1 MSVQL
6 SVALNIAAP
15 IWEKM
20 YFNGV
25 SLERAM
31 RNDLKGEIKGAVQS
45 LLYCALRQRAKCD
58 IILSKLVTK
67 KPSENIQGLL
77 CIALGLLLSGEEK
90 DFVVVD
96 QTVQAAK
103 SNPRTIKASG
113 FINAVLRNFLRNR
126 SQLTRSLQTN
136 LCARFNAPAWWIQKV
151 RQSFPS
157 QWESILQTQTL
168 RPPLTLR
175 VNIRKIRV
183 DDYVNILRN
192 AGISVQV
199 VGPKALI
206 IDPPCPV
213 EEIPGFNQ
221 GLCSVQDAGSQ
232 LISQFLALKN
242 NAKILDACA
251 APGGKTAEL
260 LESADL
266 DVTSMEIDPHR
277 AARIND
283 TLNRLQLKAKVI
295 VGDGADCQ
303 LLSTLGSFDA
313 IVLDA
318 PCTASGIV
326 RRHPDIVWS
335 RRPEDIKQ
343 LASQQARLLNAL
355 WTILPEGKML
365 LYVVC
370 SIFPEEGPDQIKN
383 FMDRHPDARLK
394 CLPGLNELMLRLVPT
409 EHETTPNL
417 PKVHDGFFYA
427 LLTKVEAK

>member
-126 SQLTRSLQTN
+126 SQLTRSFQTN

-242 NAKILDACA
+242 SVYGI
-251 APGGKTAEL
+251 
-260 LESADL
+260 
-266 DVTSMEIDPHR
+266 
-277 AARIND
+277 D

-383 FMDRHPDARLK
+383 FMDRHPDARLQ